1 MKQLNELYRRYTGK
15 DAEQVKLLTP
25 AGSSR
30 KYYRLSGGDGEV
42 SLIGVAGTDSKE
54 NEAFIYLS
62 RHFYE
67 KGLPVPRVLAVS
79 DDGMC
84 YLESDLGDVS
94 LFALK
99 GDEGLLEKAVRTL
112 ARFHYEG
119 SDGMDYTK
127 CFPVD
132 AFDRQSVMWD
142 LNYFKYSY
150 LNLTGLSYSEPHLEE
165 AMRHLAERT
174 EALLTPRDSGLMLR
188 DFQSRNV
195 MIKEGDPY
203 VIDFQGARRG
213 PLAYDVASF
222 AWQAKAGFSPE
233 TRRRLVAQYV
243 DSLSGLRETAPDF
256 DRQVAEMALLRT
268 LQVLGAYGFRGL
280 VEKKGHFIQ
289 SIPFALANLRELLQA
304 DLLDSPKLRYLGSL
318 LRDVA
323 AKPPIEIIPAPSEGL
338 TVRVSSFSYK
348 KGLPIDPSGNGGGF
362 VFDCRAMDNPGRYEE
377 YRPLTGLDAPVI
389 EFLEERGEIQ
399 VFLDECYALVD
410 TAIGNYLKRGFTSL
424 TVSFGCTGGRHRSVY
439 SAQHM
444 AEHVKAMF
452 PEVNVILQH
461 RERGISQVL

>member
-1 MKQLNELYRRYTGK
+1 MVLEELYASLTGS
-15 DAEQVKLLTP
+15 APESVTALTP

-30 KYYRLSGGDGEV
+30 RYFRLSGTESVVGV
-42 SLIGVAGTDSKE
+42 IGTNRAE
-54 NEAFIYLS
+54 NEAFIYLAG
-62 RHFYE
+62 HFE
-67 KGLPVPRVLAVS
+67 SLDLPAPRVLAVS
-79 DDGMC
+79 RDRMA
-84 YLESDLGDVS
+84 YLQTDLGDTS
-94 LFALK
+94 LWQLRD
-99 GDEGLLEKAVRTL
+99 DEGLLDRTMAVLPWLQTSGLDRL
-112 ARFHYEG
+112 DWARCY
-119 SDGMDYTK
+119 
-127 CFPVD
+127 PVSRFD
-132 AFDRQSVMWD
+132 ARSVMWD

-348 KGLPIDPSGNGGGF
+348 KGLPVDPSGNGGGF

-444 AEHVKAMF
+444 AEHIKAMF